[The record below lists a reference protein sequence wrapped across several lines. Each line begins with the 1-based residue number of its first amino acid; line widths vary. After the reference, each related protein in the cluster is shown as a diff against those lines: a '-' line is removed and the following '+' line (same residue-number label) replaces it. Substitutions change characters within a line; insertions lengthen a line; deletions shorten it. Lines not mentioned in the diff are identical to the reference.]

1 MNNNNNNNN
10 IIIKPVITYINA
22 DIHKSIIYKDNKNK
36 SAIYRWV
43 NNINNKSYVGS
54 AKSLNDRLKIYFS
67 PNTLKKRLERSS
79 SAINSALLKY
89 GYSNFKLEIL
99 EYCKPDQLI
108 SREQYYI
115 DFLKPEYNICKTAGS
130 TLGKIHSES
139 TKEKIRNSTRGKNHR
154 LFGKHHTYETR
165 KNIGKAL
172 KLLNQIT
179 PRIMPKMRFETKL
192 KLSLVSISI
201 NVKVF
206 DLKDSFIKEF
216 PSINSAAK
224 FFDVSNTTISRAIK
238 KGRSY
243 QNFTFKS
250 EIKDNKVWV
259 YDSDHKL
266 VKVCD
271 NSSKASEWFNIPSAT
286 LSRYIKSGKLW
297 KDKYYFYKNLKT

>member
-1 MNNNNNNNN
+1 MNNNNNNNNINN

-154 LFGKHHTYETR
+154 LFGKHHTYETNKKKYR
-165 KNIGKAL
+165 KGS
-172 KLLNQIT
+172 Q
-179 PRIMPKMRFETKL
+179 
-192 KLSLVSISI
+192 
-201 NVKVF
+201 
-206 DLKDSFIKEF
+206 
-216 PSINSAAK
+216 
-224 FFDVSNTTISRAIK
+224 
-238 KGRSY
+238 
-243 QNFTFKS
+243 TFKS
-250 EIKDNKVWV
+250 N
-259 YDSDHKL
+259 Y
-266 VKVCD
+266 
-271 NSSKASEWFNIPSAT
+271 A
-286 LSRYIKSGKLW
+286 
-297 KDKYYFYKNLKT
+297 